1 MLAGGIGNELSEQ
14 GQGEGF
20 GNLDIFRG
28 TQRQVGDAETADLVV
43 VRPPGHKPH
52 RGIPVAGDQAEGG
65 RQLEVGAEVETAPDI
80 VGHQVALEMDF
91 HVVLSL
97 HATQT
102 THCQYGNHQ

>member
-52 RGIPVAGDQAEGG
+52 RGIPVSYDSVRSISLLSSLSDRPTLPHAD
-65 RQLEVGAEVETAPDI
+65 RLSPFLPTDI
-80 VGHQVALEMDF
+80 SG
-91 HVVLSL
+91 
-97 HATQT
+97 
-102 THCQYGNHQ
+102 